1 MTAAG
6 RPDRVPDVTLERY
19 RLGELPADE
28 AARVAA
34 RLATDATLQAR
45 LASLE
50 RSDRLIER
58 EHPAGWLAD
67 RVRARLDA
75 GGGAAP
81 ARKPSRLGAWAVPA
95 TLAAA
100 VTVAL
105 VLMPRA
111 LWSPS
116 SETPGARPATGERLK
131 GLKPS
136 LTLFRKTP
144 GGSETLA
151 DGAIAQPGD
160 VIRLGYQA
168 AGRAFGVILSI
179 DGRGVVTVHLPA
191 GGDRA
196 AALRAGSS
204 LLLDSAYELDDAPRW
219 ECFYF
224 VTADRPFDVAPVVE
238 AAGRTARTARGA
250 RPPGPLLLPAGFD
263 QFVISLEKRSS

>member
-1 MTAAG
+1 MTAASG
-6 RPDRVPDVTLERY
+6 PDRVPDVTLERY

-28 AARVAA
+28 AARVTA
-34 RLATDATLQAR
+34 RLATDATLRAR

-50 RSDRLIER
+50 QSDRLIGAQY
-58 EHPAGWLAD
+58 PAGWLAD

-75 GGGAAP
+75 CVHASRTRAPARLRTWAAP
-81 ARKPSRLGAWAVPA
+81 AA
-95 TLAAA
+95 LAAA

-105 VLMPRA
+105 VLLPRP
-111 LWSPS
+111 LWWPASG
-116 SETPGARPATGERLK
+116 TPGARPAAGDRVK
-131 GLKPS
+131 GLRPT
-136 LTLFRKTP
+136 LTLFRRTP

-196 AALRAGSS
+196 AALRAGSAV
-204 LLLDSAYELDDAPRW
+204 LLDSAYELDDAPRW

>member
-1 MTAAG
+1 MTAASG
-6 RPDRVPDVTLERY
+6 PDRVPDVTLERY
-19 RLGELPADE
+19 HLGELPADE

-34 RLATDATLQAR
+34 RLATDATLQER

-75 GGGAAP
+75 GGRAAP
-81 ARKPSRLGAWAVPA
+81 ARRPSRFRAWAVPV

-100 VTVAL
+100 FTVAL
-105 VLMPRA
+105 VLIPRT

-116 SETPGARPATGERLK
+116 SETPGARPATGERIK

-151 DGAIAQPGD
+151 DGATARQGD
-160 VIRLGYQA
+160 VIRVGYQA

-179 DGRGVVTVHLPA
+179 DGRGTVTVHLPT

-196 AALRAGSS
+196 AALRAGSPV
-204 LLLDSAYELDDAPRW
+204 LLDSAYELDDAPRW

-224 VTADRPFDVAPVVE
+224 VTADRPFDVAMAVD
-238 AAGRTARTARGA
+238 AATRAARDTRGA
-250 RPPGPLLLPAGFD
+250 RPPRTLSLPAGFD
-263 QFVISLEKRSS
+263 QSVILLEKRSS